1 MTMVAL
7 VKMIP
12 VLGPTPAYP
21 LVFMRPSTLRRGRCL
36 AAVKQMLDY
45 ERVFG
50 KSLYHILRSTEENP
64 SNAIS
69 EATDDCTSNVR

>member
-1 MTMVAL
+1 MTAL

-36 AAVKQMLDY
+36 AAVKQMLYY
-45 ERVFG
+45 EWVFG
-50 KSLYHILRSTEENP
+50 KSLYMLRSTEENP
-64 SNAIS
+64 SDSIS